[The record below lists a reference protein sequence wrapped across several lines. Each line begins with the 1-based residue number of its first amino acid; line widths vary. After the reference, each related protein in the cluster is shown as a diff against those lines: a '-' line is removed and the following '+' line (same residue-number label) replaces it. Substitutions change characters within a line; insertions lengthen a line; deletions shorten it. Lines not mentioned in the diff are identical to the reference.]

1 MLKKCFNLSLCFLF
15 VIFLCNVLNAQ
26 FAKDAPKTT
35 NQGNGMGENGTTL
48 GEAKVMKWRCGAEII
63 AARGACSGILV
74 TTPLPTNWPE
84 QTVRILEEDISP
96 NIRVIDR
103 ALPGGVKQMAISIP
117 RLPSGATVQAIKL
130 YEIATCPQYAPDDTD
145 SYRFATLQEI
155 PVPLRAYLKPSPLIE
170 CNDPKI
176 RALAKTIGADEP
188 TAWKQVEAIYDW
200 VRNEITYKNGSLKGA
215 LAALRD
221 KTGDCEELT
230 SLFIAICRAKG
241 IPARTVWVPGHC
253 YPEFYLVDKNGKGVW
268 FPCQAAGTRAFG
280 EMPETYIIL
289 QKGDSFP
296 DPVSPSKRVRY
307 IPEGVTGK
315 GGEPRANFIREKVE
329 F

>member
-1 MLKKCFNLSLCFLF
+1 MLSRIINLSLCFLF
-15 VIFLCNVLNAQ
+15 VISLCNIHYAQ
-26 FAKDAPKTT
+26 FAKDAPKTE
-35 NQGNGMGENGTTL
+35 NKNNAMGENGTTL

-63 AARGACSGILV
+63 AARGNCAGIRV
-74 TTPLPTNWPE
+74 TTPLPVNWPE
-84 QTVRILEEDISP
+84 QTVRILEEDVSQG
-96 NIRVIDR
+96 IRVVD
-103 ALPGGVKQMAISIP
+103 APLAGGVKQMVISIP
-117 RLPSGATVQAIKL
+117 RLPSGSSVKAVKL
-130 YEIATCPQYAPDDTD
+130 YEVSTCPQYAPDDTE
-145 SYRFATLQEI
+145 SYRLPTLQEI
-155 PVPLRAYLKPSPLIE
+155 PIPLRAYLKPSPLIE

-176 RALAKTIGADEP
+176 RALAKTIGVDEP
-188 TAWKQVEAIYDW
+188 TAWKQVEAVYDW
-200 VRNEITYKNGSLKGA
+200 VRNEITYKNGHLKGA

-253 YPEFYLVDKNGKGVW
+253 YPEFYLIDKNGKGVW

-296 DPVSPSKRVRY
+296 DPVTPSKRVRY

-315 GGEPRANFIREKVE
+315 GGEPRAHFIREKVE
-329 F
+329 Q